1 MPEFDSTTLKTSLLV
16 NKQVPE
22 FVRDEH
28 PLFISFLEAYYEF
41 LETEQ
46 GTQNNDLTKISKDL
60 KRIQDIDASIEAFEN
75 NFLNEYAN
83 LVPKDSI
90 TDKAFLIK
98 NILPLYLAKGNQKSF
113 EFLFRLFYGQE
124 ADVSFPKEQILRASD
139 GEYSLETVIRIRD
152 QIVSFY
158 NGDGT
163 TKEFKLAQAVTPN
176 EITLVVD
183 GTTLTSGF
191 FTRKE
196 EKKLFFLSAPSNNAD
211 IRVIYNSFDQSLL
224 NNRKITGAT
233 SGSTATVETAAPRL
247 LEFPRSVELFVNRL
261 TLVGT
266 FVQAEQILT
275 NIVDSDNELINIS
288 CNTTSS
294 VETLTLLN
302 GGNDY
307 NVGDP
312 VVITSGVFD
321 EAATAVVGSVRTGFT
336 DDVTVHFGGSGFEI
350 GGVVRGGNTEAG
362 FVTLSIT
369 GVNNDGINQQN
380 SFTALDTTIDSI
392 DTSTTLDSSDYGFIT
407 NIIPTGEN
415 LSTRIVDTLSSNTI
429 SGIGSITTV
438 SVLSTNAFSNAINF
452 DADGAK
458 LVTNTSVTDIKTFG
472 TLGRISVTSGG
483 TGYEVGDELVFTGGD
498 GFGAAAAVKT
508 VGSSGEIEQ
517 VEFQPPRIDGT
528 VSILSS
534 LNQISGSG
542 TSFTSDLAVND
553 QIIVNNESRF
563 VNTIISDTEV
573 NVNSNFT
580 QTTTGKAIG
589 VYNRNMIGGQGFLPN
604 VFPTITVTSSG
615 GSSAS
620 LEVTALLGDQEQISA
635 TSNGIVGQIES
646 ISLTNPGLGFRVV
659 PRVDLT
665 GSGDGTA
672 TANATIQ
679 RALRTFPGRWTS
691 SKGIISAAERKIQ
704 GANYYQDFVYVTNVP
719 VEFKKYKSIL
729 KGLLHPAG
737 YKNYAEFNITKSV
750 DMSITGSHTLSNTVS
765 GTVNVAAGGTT
776 VEGTNTKFLLANTN
790 TISIGSQISV
800 NNEIREIASFVT
812 NTSLTVTAAF
822 TSEANDKSII
832 IIA

>member
-60 KRIQDIDASIEAFEN
+60 KSIQDIDASIEAFEN

-83 LVPKDSI
+83 LVPKDSV

-124 ADVSFPKEQILRASD
+124 ADIIFPKDQILRASD

-158 NGDGT
+158 AGDGT

-176 EITLVVD
+176 EMTLVVD

-196 EKKLFFLSAPSNNAD
+196 EKKLIFTSAPSNGSD
-211 IRVIYNSFDQSLL
+211 IRVTYNSFDQSLL

-233 SGSTATVETAAPRL
+233 SGATATVETAAPRL

-261 TLVGT
+261 TLVGA

-275 NIVDSDNELINIS
+275 DIVDSDDELINIS

-294 VETLTLLN
+294 VETLTLLS
-302 GGNDY
+302 GGSNY

-321 EAATAVVGSVRTGFT
+321 EAATARVSSVRTGFT
-336 DDVTVHFGGSGFEI
+336 DNVTIHFGGSGFEV
-350 GGVVRGGNTEAG
+350 GGIVTGGNSDVG
-362 FVTLSIT
+362 FVTISVT
-369 GVNNDGINQQN
+369 GVNDDGVNQQN

-392 DTSTTLDSSDYGFIT
+392 DTSTTLDSSDYGFVAA
-407 NIIPTGEN
+407 IIPTGEN
-415 LSTRIVDTLSSNTI
+415 IATRIVDTLSSNTI
-429 SGIGSITTV
+429 TGIGSITSV
-438 SVLSTNAFSNAINF
+438 SVLSTNASSNTITF
-452 DADGAK
+452 DAEGAK
-458 LVTNTSVTDIKTFG
+458 IVTNSSVTDVRTFG
-472 TLGRISVTSGG
+472 ALGRINVASGG
-483 TGYEVGDELVFTGGD
+483 TGYEVGDELVFSGGD

-508 VGSSGEIEQ
+508 VGSSGEIERI
-517 VEFQPPRIDGT
+517 EFQPPRIAGT
-528 VSILSS
+528 VSISS
-534 LNQISGSG
+534 NLNHISGSG
-542 TSFTSDLAVND
+542 TSFTTDLAIND
-553 QIIVNNESRF
+553 RIIVNNESRF
-563 VNTIISDTEV
+563 VNTITSDTEIK
-573 NVNSNFT
+573 VNSNFS

-589 VYNRNMIGGQGFLPN
+589 VHNRNMIGGQGYLPN
-604 VFPTITVTSSG
+604 VFPTVTVTSSG
-615 GSSAS
+615 GSSAN

-635 TSNGIVGQIES
+635 TSNGTVGLIET
-646 ISLTNPGLGFRVV
+646 IALTNPGSGFRVV
-659 PRVDLT
+659 PKVDLT

-729 KGLLHPAG
+729 KGLLHPTG
-737 YKNYAEFNITKSV
+737 YKNYAEFNITKPV
-750 DMSITGSHTLSNTVS
+750 DTTIQTSHVLGSAVS
-765 GTVNVAAGGTT
+765 GTVNVANSIYIT
-776 VEGTNTKFLLANTN
+776 GTNTKFLLANGN
-790 TISIGSQISV
+790 TINIGTQISV
-800 NNEIREIASFVT
+800 NNQIREIDSFISNSNISVT
-812 NTSLTVTAAF
+812 SAF
-822 TSEANDKSII
+822 TQEANDKTLI

>member
-60 KRIQDIDASIEAFEN
+60 KSIQDVDASIEAFEN

-83 LVPKDSI
+83 LVPKDSV

-124 ADVSFPKEQILRASD
+124 VDVSFPKDQILRASD

-152 QIVSFY
+152 QIDSFY
-158 NGDGT
+158 TGDGT
-163 TKEFKLAQAVTPN
+163 TKEFKLAQAVTPDQ
-176 EITLVVD
+176 ITLVVD

-191 FTRKE
+191 FIRKE

-211 IRVIYNSFDQSLL
+211 IRVVYDSFDESLL

-233 SGSTATVETAAPRL
+233 SSATATVETAAPRL
-247 LEFPRSVELFVNRL
+247 LESPRSVELFVNRL
-261 TLVGT
+261 TLAGT

-275 NIVDSDNELINIS
+275 DIVDSDNDLINIS

-294 VETLTLLN
+294 VETLTLLS
-302 GGNDY
+302 GGNNY
-307 NVGDP
+307 NIGDP

-321 EAATAVVGSVRTGFT
+321 VPATARVASVRTGFT
-336 DDVTVHFGGSGFEI
+336 DNVTINFGGAGFEV
-350 GGVVRGGNTEAG
+350 GGIVRGGNSDVG
-362 FVTLSIT
+362 FVTISIT
-369 GVNNDGINQQN
+369 GVQDDGVNQQN
-380 SFTALDTTIDSI
+380 TFTALDTSIDSI
-392 DTSTTLDSSDYGFIT
+392 DTSISLDSSDYGFAAT
-407 NIIPTGEN
+407 IIPTGEN
-415 LSTRIVDTLSSNTI
+415 IATRIVDTLTGNTVT
-429 SGIGSITTV
+429 GIGSITSV
-438 SVLSTNAFSNAINF
+438 SVLSSNASGNTLTF
-452 DADGAK
+452 DADGAQIISG
-458 LVTNTSVTDIKTFG
+458 NTVTDVKTFG
-472 TLGRISVTSGG
+472 ALGRINVASGG
-483 TGYEVGDELVFTGGD
+483 TGYEVGDELVFSGGD

-508 VGSSGEIEQ
+508 VGSSGEIERI
-517 VEFQPPRIDGT
+517 EFQPPRITGT
-528 VSILSS
+528 VSISS
-534 LNQISGSG
+534 NLNHISGSG
-542 TSFTSDLAVND
+542 TSFTSELAVND
-553 QIIVNNESRF
+553 RIIVNNESRF
-563 VNTIISDTEV
+563 VNTITSDTEIK
-573 NVNSNFT
+573 VNSNFS

-589 VYNRNMIGGQGFLPN
+589 VYNRNMIGGQGYLPN
-604 VFPTITVTSSG
+604 VFPTVTVTSSG
-615 GSSAS
+615 GSSAN

-679 RALRTFPGRWTS
+679 RALKTFPGRWTS

-737 YKNYAEFNITKSV
+737 YKNYAEFNMTKQV
-750 DMSITGSHTLSNTVS
+750 DATIQTSHILGSAVS
-765 GTVNVAAGGTT
+765 GTVNVANSIYIT
-776 VEGTNTKFLLANTN
+776 GTNTKFLLANGN
-790 TISIGSQISV
+790 TINIGTQISV
-800 NNEIREIASFVT
+800 NNQIRTIDSFISNSNISVT
-812 NTSLTVTAAF
+812 SAF
-822 TSEANDKSII
+822 TQEANDKTLI